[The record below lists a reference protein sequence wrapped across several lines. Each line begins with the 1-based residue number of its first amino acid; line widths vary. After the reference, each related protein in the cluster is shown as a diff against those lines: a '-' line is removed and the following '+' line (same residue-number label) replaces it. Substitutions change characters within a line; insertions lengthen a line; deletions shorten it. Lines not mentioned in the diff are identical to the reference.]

1 MNSRA
6 NDAPPPLD
14 ANREPFEKLLN
25 GRTPALFLDYDGT
38 LTPIVARPELAV
50 LDEQTRTLLRDLA
63 SALTV
68 VIVSGRDREDVRSL
82 VGLDNIVYA
91 GSHGFDIRGPE
102 GLEIS
107 NDMGEDALPALQQAE
122 RMLRESTD
130 DIDGALIERKKF
142 SIAVHYR
149 NVSDDRVREVLRA
162 VDEAV
167 GACEGLRKG
176 RGKKV
181 YEIQP
186 DIDWH
191 KGRAV
196 TWLIDALHI
205 DTKKTVPIYIGDDLT
220 DEDAFHALRQTGT
233 GVGVLVD
240 EQGRPSEASF
250 RIRDAEGVCAFLRS
264 LADAHRNAHPSAGR
278 RDI

>member
-1 MNSRA
+1 MNSREH
-6 NDAPPPLD
+6 DGPPLLESQ
-14 ANREPFEKLLN
+14 RESFDEQLG

-38 LTPIVARPELAV
+38 LTPIVSRPELAM
-50 LDEQTRTLLRDLA
+50 LDDQTRLMLRELA

-82 VGLDNIVYA
+82 VGLENIVYA

-107 NDMGEDALPALQQAE
+107 NDMGEDALPALLEAE

-130 DIDGALIERKKF
+130 DIDGAQIERKKF

-149 NVSDDRVREVLRA
+149 NVSDERAGEVERA
-162 VDEAV
+162 VDDAV

-186 DIDWH
+186 DIDWD

-196 TWLIDALHI
+196 MWLIEALAI
-205 DTKKTVPIYIGDDLT
+205 DTEKTAPIYIGDDVT
-220 DEDAFHALRQTGT
+220 DEDAFRALRERGD

-240 EQGRPSEASF
+240 AEGRPSEASY
-250 RIRDAEGVCAFLRS
+250 RIRDVQGVCAFLRR
-264 LADAHRNAHPSAGR
+264 LADAHRDAPSGAGR
-278 RDI
+278 RKA

>member
-1 MNSRA
+1 MNSHER
-6 NDAPPPLD
+6 NGPPLLD
-14 ANREPFEKLLN
+14 THREAFDERLG
-25 GRTPALFLDYDGT
+25 GRVPALFLDYDGT

-50 LDEQTRTLLRDLA
+50 LDDRTRELLRDA
-63 SALTV
+63 AAVLTV

-82 VGLDNIVYA
+82 VGLDSLIYA

-107 NDMGEDALPALQQAE
+107 NDMGEEAMPALLEAE

-130 DIDGALIERKKF
+130 DIDGAQIERKKF

-149 NVSDDRVREVLRA
+149 NVSDERVREVERA
-162 VDEAV
+162 VDGAV

-176 RGKKV
+176 HGKKV

-196 TWLIDALHI
+196 MWLVEALGIDI
-205 DTKKTVPIYIGDDLT
+205 EKTVPIYVGDDVT
-220 DEDAFHALRQTGT
+220 DEDAFRALRESGV
-233 GVGVLVD
+233 GVGVLV
-240 EQGRPSEASF
+240 EERGRPSEASY
-250 RIRDAEGVCAFLRS
+250 RIRDVRGVCALLAR
-264 LADAHRNAHPSAGR
+264 LADAHRGTPSRSGR
-278 RDI
+278 RET